1 MQEMCNGNNK
11 DVNMVNTWVK
21 DAKYLGSFGFVL
33 IFPTQQINEVSDHV
47 TLAN

>member
-1 MQEMCNGNNK
+1 MQEMCNGDKK
-11 DVNMVNTWVK
+11 DVNMVSTWGK

-33 IFPTQQINEVSDHV
+33 IFPTQQTNKVSDHV